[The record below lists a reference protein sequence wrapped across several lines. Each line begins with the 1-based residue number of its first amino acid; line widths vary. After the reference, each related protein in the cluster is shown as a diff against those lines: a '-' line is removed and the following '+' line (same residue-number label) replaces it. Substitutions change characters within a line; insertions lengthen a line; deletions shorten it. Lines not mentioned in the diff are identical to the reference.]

1 MELKEEC
8 PECGKEESLMLE
20 SAKGFGF
27 LERVGGYDF
36 YRCMN
41 CGYAYKKI
49 EGEIKEVSEEEAE
62 KITERA
68 LR

>member
-1 MELKEEC
+1 LKLREEC
-8 PECGKEESLMLE
+8 PECGKEESLMFE

-27 LERVGGYDF
+27 LEGVEGYDF

-41 CGYAYKKI
+41 CGYAYKKV
-49 EGEIKEVSEEEAE
+49 EGEIVEVSEEEAE
-62 KITERA
+62 NIMKRA